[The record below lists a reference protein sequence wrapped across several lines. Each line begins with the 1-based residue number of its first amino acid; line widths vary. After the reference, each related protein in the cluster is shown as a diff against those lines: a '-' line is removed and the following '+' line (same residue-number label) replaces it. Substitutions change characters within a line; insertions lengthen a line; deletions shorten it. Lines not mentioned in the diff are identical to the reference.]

1 MANMDLNT
9 CSQRVGIVQQMMGD
23 RPSCN
28 VKQETSQK
36 AVIVPQ
42 WRVDSPPKAKLKK
55 KGLQGH
61 GFNPSLSSNN
71 TFLASS
77 SQRSCNKDWENKR
90 HHYNW
95 ITTKDVGLQLQKYIN
110 LRRLRGTTTVKDMD
124 SSIKRWSARN
134 RLEVCMCVYVVC
146 VGICDTKGFQAMMT
160 RWVD

>member
-1 MANMDLNT
+1 
-9 CSQRVGIVQQMMGD
+9 MGD

-36 AVIVPQ
+36 AVVIPQ
-42 WRVDSPPKAKLKK
+42 WRVGSPPKAKLKK
-55 KGLQGH
+55 GLQGR
-61 GFNPSLSSNN
+61 GFQSFLVLKQQHLSCFIF
-71 TFLASS
+71 TTK
-77 SQRSCNKDWENKR
+77 RSCNKDWENKR

-134 RLEVCMCVYVVC
+134 RLEVCMCVHMVC